1 MLSMVYFHCKTIRNA
16 ENFEKSRNKI
26 IFQVILGLKNLKKV
40 LQNPGGTDRTKGKI
54 SGMEDFDF
62 AVSDRSSILMASD
75 G

>member
-1 MLSMVYFHCKTIRNA
+1 MLSMVYFHYKTIRNA

-26 IFQVILGLKNLKKV
+26 IFQVILGRKNLKKV

-54 SGMEDFDF
+54 SGMEDF

-75 G
+75 R